1 VIIGLNLLYLLP
13 GVVGGTETYAAGLMH
28 GLSRIEAP
36 ERFVVFVNRESAAW
50 PLPDDARFRRVVC
63 PVGAVSRMAR
73 YRYEQFHLPAR
84 AVTDG
89 VHLLH
94 SLGYV
99 APLRLH
105 CPSVVTV
112 HDVHHLAHGRLRQ
125 WPRRLILGQMVR
137 RSVRRAAAVIADS
150 RYSRDQVARAYD
162 LPASA
167 IDVVWLAPNP
177 RLHGAAEWP
186 AVRAGE
192 SADRG
197 AYLLAFGGIT
207 PNKNLARLLQAY
219 AVARQRHGVSQRLV
233 VVGRLPPSIR
243 PEDTAGVEATGYLD
257 EAELARVLQQADALI
272 FPSLYEGFGL
282 PVLEAMAAGVPVI
295 CSNVTAMPEVAGD
308 AAVYFD
314 PRDVEDMA
322 SSIARVSRDAGL
334 RAELAARGLVRA
346 AGFSWERAARET
358 LAIYRRVLSPLVPSA
373 VNASSCPTLP

>member
-63 PVGAVSRMAR
+63 QVGAVSRMAR

-346 AGFSWERAARET
+346 AGFSWERSARET